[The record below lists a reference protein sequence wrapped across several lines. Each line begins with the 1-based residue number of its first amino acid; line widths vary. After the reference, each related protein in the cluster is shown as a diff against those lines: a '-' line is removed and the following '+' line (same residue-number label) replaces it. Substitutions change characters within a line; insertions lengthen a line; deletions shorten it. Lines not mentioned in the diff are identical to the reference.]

1 MFLKNILSCFCF
13 LITGLFCLPVNGQAQ
28 TNLVPNGGFEE
39 NNGIPTEIGQFRL
52 AYPWITFAPGNQ
64 PADYF
69 NRAAK
74 ERTGVPLNFI
84 GTQEPKT
91 GDAYGGFL
99 LYLNSRQE
107 YTEFIQ
113 VSLTEAL
120 KAGEEYYAEFYV
132 SLAEDSEFAVDGIGM
147 HFAVR
152 PPLVM
157 QGGYAQLQPQ
167 VSNPTKNIILDK
179 KNWVKI
185 SGQFKARGGE
195 RFLTIGN
202 FKTRPANTVKKVKTD
217 RAEKEPYKY
226 AYYYLDE
233 VTVRPVRSELV
244 IAEEY
249 FGDLAKNQP
258 IILKNIFF
266 AVDKATLLAESLPEL
281 DRLFALLQNKPDLRI
296 ALAGHTDNT
305 NTVAY
310 NQKLSEDRAG
320 AVKVYLVQ
328 KGISPDRLSTK
339 GYGNTRPIADNT
351 TEAGKSKNRRVEFQV
366 IR

>member
-1 MFLKNILSCFCF
+1 MSLKYNFSCFCF
-13 LITGLFCLPVNGQAQ
+13 LFACFFCLKLNGQAP

-39 NNGIPTEIGQFRL
+39 NNGIPTEIGQFGL
-52 AYPWITFAPGNQ
+52 AQPWITFAPGNQ

-74 ERTGVPLNFI
+74 ERTGVPHNFI
-84 GTQEPKT
+84 GTQEPKS

-107 YTEFIQ
+107 YFEFIQ
-113 VSLTEAL
+113 VPLTAAL

-152 PPLVM
+152 PPLLM
-157 QGGYAQLQPQ
+157 QGGYALVQPQ

-179 KNWVKI
+179 TNWIKI

-202 FKTRPANTVKKVKTD
+202 FKTRPANTVKKVKTN
-217 RAEKEPYKY
+217 RSEKEPYKY

-233 VTVRPVRSELV
+233 VTVKPVGTQPQ
-244 IAEEY
+244 ITEEY
-249 FGDLAKNQP
+249 FGNLATNQP
-258 IILKNIFF
+258 VVLKNIFF
-266 AVDKATLLAESLPEL
+266 AVDKATLLPESLPEL
-281 DRLFALLQNKPDLRI
+281 DQLYALLQGKPDLRI

-305 NTVAY
+305 NTATY
-310 NQKLSEDRAG
+310 NQKLSEDRAQ
-320 AVKVYLVQ
+320 AVKEYLVQ
-328 KGISPDRLSTK
+328 KGIATNRLSTK
-339 GYGNTRPIADNT
+339 GYGDTRPIADNK
-351 TEAGKSKNRRVEFQV
+351 TEIGESQNRRVEFQAV
-366 IR
+366 R

>member
-1 MFLKNILSCFCF
+1 MFLKNNISWFCF
-13 LITGLFCLPVNGQAQ
+13 LMAGVFCFQINGQAQ

-39 NNGIPTEIGQFRL
+39 NNGIPTEIGQFGL
-52 AYPWITFAPGNQ
+52 AKPWITFAPGNQ

-69 NRAAK
+69 NRTAK
-74 ERTGVPLNFI
+74 ARTGVPHNFI

-107 YTEFIQ
+107 YTEFVQ
-113 VSLTEAL
+113 VPLTEAL

-152 PPLVM
+152 PPLLM

-167 VSNPTKNIILDK
+167 VSNATKNIILDK
-179 KNWVKI
+179 TNWVKI
-185 SGQFKARGGE
+185 SGQFKAQGGE
-195 RFLTIGN
+195 RLLTIGN
-202 FKTRPANTVKKVKTD
+202 FKTRPANTVKKVKTN
-217 RAEKEPYKY
+217 RSEKEPYKY

-233 VTVRPVRSELV
+233 VTVKPVGIQPLV
-244 IAEEY
+244 TEEY
-249 FGDLAKNQP
+249 FGDLATKQP
-258 IILKNIFF
+258 VVLKNISF
-266 AVDKATLLAESLPEL
+266 AVDKATLLPESLPEL
-281 DRLFALLQNKPDLRI
+281 DQLYALLQSKPDLRI

-305 NTVAY
+305 NTAAY
-310 NQKLSEDRAG
+310 NQKLSEDRAQ
-320 AVKVYLVQ
+320 AVKEYLVQ
-328 KGISPDRLSTK
+328 KGIATNRLSTK
-339 GYGNTRPIADNT
+339 GYGDTRPLASNK
-351 TEAGKSKNRRVEFQV
+351 TETGKSQNRRVEFQV

>member
-1 MFLKNILSCFCF
+1 MFFKYISFTSLCLAFVFLLS
-13 LITGLFCLPVNGQAQ
+13 NKGQAQ
-28 TNLVPNGGFEE
+28 INFVPNAGFEE

-52 AYPWITFAPGNQ
+52 AEPWITFAPGNQ

-74 ERTGVPLNFI
+74 ERTGVPHNFI
-84 GTQEPKT
+84 GTQEPKA

-107 YTEFIQ
+107 YTEFVQ
-113 VSLTEAL
+113 VPLTTEL

-152 PPLVM
+152 PPLLM

-167 VSNPTKNIILDK
+167 VSNPAKNIIQDK
-179 KNWVKI
+179 NNWVKVA
-185 SGQFKARGGE
+185 GQFTAQGGE

-202 FKTRPANTVKKVKTD
+202 FKTRTQNTVKKVKTT

-233 VTVRPVRSELV
+233 VTVKPVRPQTPQP
-244 IAEEY
+244 EEY
-249 FGDLAKNQP
+249 FGNLATTQP
-258 IILKNIFF
+258 VVLKNVFF
-266 AVDKATLLAESLPEL
+266 AVDEATLLLVSLPEL
-281 DRLFALLQNKPDLRI
+281 DQLYALLQQKPAMRI
-296 ALAGHTDNT
+296 ALSGHTDNT
-305 NTVAY
+305 NTAAY
-310 NQKLSEDRAG
+310 NQKLSEDRAQ
-320 AVKVYLVQ
+320 AVKEYLVQ
-328 KGISPDRLSTK
+328 KGISANRLRTK
-339 GYGNTRPIADNT
+339 GYGDTRPVADNT
-351 TEAGKSKNRRVEFQV
+351 TEAGKSQNRRVEFQV

>member
-1 MFLKNILSCFCF
+1 MFLKNNISWFCF
-13 LITGLFCLPVNGQAQ
+13 LIACIFCFQINGQAQ

-74 ERTGVPLNFI
+74 ERTGVPHNFI

-113 VSLTEAL
+113 VPLTEDL
-120 KAGEEYYAEFYV
+120 KAGAEYYAEFYV

-147 HFAVR
+147 HFAVS
-152 PPLVM
+152 PPLLM
-157 QGGYAQLQPQ
+157 QGGYTQLQPQ

-185 SGQFKARGGE
+185 SGQFKAQGGE
-195 RFLTIGN
+195 QLLTIGN
-202 FKTRPANTVKKVKTD
+202 FKTRPLNTVKKVKTN

-226 AYYYLDE
+226 AYYYLDD
-233 VTVRPVRSELV
+233 VTVRPVHSQPL
-244 IAEEY
+244 ASEEY
-249 FGDLAKNQP
+249 FGDLAENQP
-258 IILKNIFF
+258 VVLRNVLFE
-266 AVDKATLLAESLPEL
+266 VDKASLLPTSLPEL
-281 DRLFALLQNKPDLRI
+281 DRLYALLQSKPDWRI

-305 NTVAY
+305 NTTAY
-310 NQKLSEDRAG
+310 NQKLSEDRAE
-320 AVKVYLVQ
+320 AIKVYLVQ
-328 KGISPDRLSTK
+328 KGIAPARLITK
-339 GYGNTRPIADNT
+339 GYGDTRPIADNT
-351 TEAGKSKNRRVEFQV
+351 TEIGKSQNRRVEFQV
-366 IR
+366 IW